1 MAEPALQRTVP
12 NPPHQPVILPLFHS
26 PGTLHRLLSLEPI
39 MELNVRLALSAACL
53 LATFTTTAAT
63 QGPPQP
69 SGFAVEDP
77 VLRRIWAIES
87 DSSQL
92 PRLAQVLSDSLGPR
106 LTASPG
112 MTASQNWL
120 IATYTSW
127 GISARKEQYGT
138 WRSWRRGKTH
148 IDLVSP
154 RVRTLEGTMLAWSPG
169 TPKGRPVRGPVVV
182 LPDVADSSAF
192 VAWLPQ
198 AKGKFVLISF
208 AQPTCRPDDS
218 WEKWAAPNGADSL
231 KARRTA
237 AQQAWQQ
244 RQQRTG
250 YWGSGGGVSAATP
263 LTRRLEAAG
272 AAGIIGSL
280 WSQGWGVQKIFGA
293 FTDRTPVLDIA
304 CEDYGLLFRLA
315 ENKQAP
321 VIEVT
326 AESQAL
332 GEVPVFNVIG
342 EIKGSQLPNEYVML
356 SAHFDSW
363 DGGSGTTDNGTGTIT
378 MLEAMRLLK
387 LVHPNPRRTILV
399 GHWSGEE
406 QGLNG
411 SRGFVKDHPE
421 IVNGLQALFNQ
432 DNGTGRVE
440 NMSASGFPDASA
452 ALARYLAR
460 VPADITR
467 NIKFSFPGNPSGGGT
482 DHASFVS
489 CGAPGFGLGSGDWDY
504 GRYTWHTNRD
514 TYDKISFDDVKNNAA
529 LAAMLVY
536 LADQDTVRMSR
547 EKRTIFATTSSG
559 QPGAWPECR
568 DAQRSTPP
576 LAPPPPAP
584 PPRATAVPRP

>member
-1 MAEPALQRTVP
+1 VRRVLPAA
-12 NPPHQPVILPLFHS
+12 LFF
-26 PGTLHRLLSLEPI
+26 
-39 MELNVRLALSAACL
+39 AAVV
-53 LATFTTTAAT
+53 TTTAAT
-63 QGPPQP
+63 QGPPP
-69 SGFAVEDP
+69 GPTGFAVENP
-77 VLRRIWAIES
+77 VLRRIWALEN

-92 PRLAQVLSDSLGPR
+92 QHFAQVLFDSLGPR

-112 MTASQNWL
+112 MNAAQNWL
-120 IATYTSW
+120 FATYSAW
-127 GISARKEQYGT
+127 GIPARKEQYGT

-148 IDLVSP
+148 IDLVAP
-154 RVRTLEGTMLAWSPG
+154 RARTLEGTALAWSPP
-169 TPKGRPVRGPVVV
+169 TPRGKPVRGTVVI
-182 LPDVADSSAF
+182 LPDVPDSSAL

-198 AKGKFVLISF
+198 VKGKFVLISL

-218 WEKWAAPNGADSL
+218 WEKWAPPGGLDTL

-237 AQQAWQQ
+237 AQQAWQE
-244 RQQRTG
+244 RLRRTG
-250 YWGSGGGVSAATP
+250 YVTGGGVAGTAGLS
-263 LTRRLEAAG
+263 RRLEAAG
-272 AAGIIGSL
+272 AAGIVGSF
-280 WSQGWGVQKIFGA
+280 WSQGWGVQKIFAA
-293 FTDRTPVLDIA
+293 FTDRAPVLDVA
-304 CEDYGLLFRLA
+304 CEDYGLLYRLA
-315 ENKQAP
+315 ENKQGP

-332 GEVPVFNVIG
+332 GEQPVFNVVA
-342 EIKGSQLPNEYVML
+342 EMQGSELPNEYVML

-363 DGGSGTTDNGTGTIT
+363 DGGSGATDNGTGTIA
-378 MLEAMRLLK
+378 MLEAVRILK
-387 LVHPNPRRTILV
+387 QVYPNPRRTILV

-432 DNGTGRVE
+432 DNGTGRIE
-440 NMSASGFPDASA
+440 SMSASGFPDASA
-452 ALARYLAR
+452 SLARYLAR

-467 NIKFSFPGNPSGGGT
+467 NIKFTFPGGPSGGGT

-489 CGAPGFGLGSGDWDY
+489 CGAPGFNLGSGDWDY

-536 LADQDTVRMSR
+536 LASEDTVHVSR
-547 EKRTIFATTSSG
+547 EKRTVFAVTQSG

-576 LAPPPPAP
+576 LAPTPPAP
-584 PPRATAVPRP
+584 PPPPPRTAP

>member
-1 MAEPALQRTVP
+1 MRRVLPATV
-12 NPPHQPVILPLFHS
+12 F
-26 PGTLHRLLSLEPI
+26 
-39 MELNVRLALSAACL
+39 LAAV
-53 LATFTTTAAT
+53 ATITAAA
-63 QGPPQP
+63 QGFPQP
-69 SGFAVEDP
+69 SGFALDDP
-77 VLRRIWAIES
+77 VLRRIWAIGT

-92 PRLAQVLSDSLGPR
+92 PRLAQVLFDSLGPR

-112 MTASQNWL
+112 MTAAQNWL
-120 IATYTSW
+120 LATYTVW
-127 GISARKEQYGT
+127 GITARKEQYGT
-138 WRSWRRGKTH
+138 WRGWRRGKSH
-148 IDLVSP
+148 IDLVAP
-154 RVRTLEGTMLAWSPG
+154 RARTLEGTMLAWSPP
-169 TPKGRPVRGPVVV
+169 TPKGRAVRAPVIA
-182 LPDVADSSAF
+182 LPDVADSNAL

-198 AKGKFVLISF
+198 ARGKFVLVSF

-218 WEKWAAPNGADSL
+218 WEKWATQATVDSL

-244 RQQRTG
+244 RLQRTG
-250 YWGSGGGVSAATP
+250 YATGAGVAGVAG

-272 AAGIIGSL
+272 AAGIVGSF
-280 WSQGWGVQKIFGA
+280 WSQGWGVQKIFSA
-293 FTDRTPVLDIA
+293 FTDRAPVLDIA
-304 CEDYGLLFRLA
+304 CEDYGLLYRLA
-315 ENKQAP
+315 ENKQGP

-326 AESQAL
+326 AESQGL
-332 GEVPVFNVIG
+332 GEVPVFNVIS
-342 EIKGSQLPNEYVML
+342 EVKGSQLPNEYVML

-363 DGGSGTTDNGTGTIT
+363 DGGSGATDNGTGTI
-378 MLEAMRLLK
+378 MIMEAMRILK
-387 LVHPNPRRTILV
+387 QVYPNPRRTILV

-411 SRGFVKDHPE
+411 SRGYVRDHPE
-421 IVNGLQALFNQ
+421 IVSGLQALFNQ

-440 NMSASGFPDASA
+440 NMSASGFPDAA
-452 ALARYLAR
+452 ASLARYLAR

-467 NIKFSFPGNPSGGGT
+467 NIKFGFPGAPSGGGT

-536 LADQDTVRMSR
+536 LASEDTARMSR
-547 EKRTIFATTSSG
+547 EKRTVFSLTPSG

-576 LAPPPPAP
+576 LAPAPPPPPPPA
-584 PPRATAVPRP
+584 TLRP

>member
-1 MAEPALQRTVP
+1 MRRVLT
-12 NPPHQPVILPLFHS
+12 
-26 PGTLHRLLSLEPI
+26 
-39 MELNVRLALSAACL
+39 
-53 LATFTTTAAT
+53 ATAVVASFVTTIATA
-63 QGPPQP
+63 QFPQA

-77 VLRRIWAIES
+77 VLRRIWAIET

-92 PRLAQVLSDSLGPR
+92 PRLAQVLFDSLGPR

-112 MTASQNWL
+112 MTAAQNWL
-120 IATYTSW
+120 LATYTGW
-127 GISARKEQYGT
+127 GITARKEQYGT
-138 WRSWRRGKTH
+138 WRGWRRGKTH
-148 IDLVSP
+148 IDLVAP
-154 RVRTLEGTMLAWSPG
+154 RQRTLEGMALAWSPP
-169 TPKGRPVRGPVVV
+169 TPRGRPLRAPVVII
-182 LPDVADSSAF
+182 PDVADSNAL

-218 WEKWAAPNGADSL
+218 WEKWATQGTADSM
-231 KARRTA
+231 KAHRTT
-237 AQQAWQQ
+237 AQQAWLQ
-244 RQQRTG
+244 RLQRTG
-250 YWGSGGGVSAATP
+250 YWGTGVAAAAG
-263 LTRRLEAAG
+263 LSRRLEAAG

-280 WSQGWGVQKIFGA
+280 WSQGWGVQKIFTA
-293 FTDRTPVLDIA
+293 FTDRAPVLDIA
-304 CEDYGLLFRLA
+304 CEDYGLLYRLA
-315 ENKQAP
+315 ENKQGP

-326 AESQAL
+326 VESQPL
-332 GEVPVFNVIG
+332 GEVAVFNVVG

-363 DGGSGTTDNGTGTIT
+363 DGGSGATDNGTGTIT
-378 MLEAMRLLK
+378 MMEAMRILK
-387 LVHPNPRRTILV
+387 QVYPNPRRTILV

-421 IVNGLQALFNQ
+421 IVTGLQALFNQ

-440 NMSASGFPDASA
+440 TMSASGFPDAASS
-452 ALARYLAR
+452 LARYLAR

-467 NIKFSFPGNPSGGGT
+467 NIKFSFPGGPSGGGT

-514 TYDKISFDDVKNNAA
+514 TYDKISWDDVKNNAA

-536 LADQDTVRMSR
+536 LASEDTVRMSR
-547 EKRTIFATTSSG
+547 EKRTVFALTQSG

-568 DAQRSTPP
+568 DAQRTTPP
-576 LAPPPPAP
+576 LVPVPPPPPPA
-584 PPRATAVPRP
+584 ASRP

>member
-1 MAEPALQRTVP
+1 MRRV
-12 NPPHQPVILPLFHS
+12 
-26 PGTLHRLLSLEPI
+26 
-39 MELNVRLALSAACL
+39 LSATAVVASFVTTI
-53 LATFTTTAAT
+53 ATAQF
-63 QGPPQP
+63 PQA

-77 VLRRIWAIES
+77 VLRRIWAIET

-92 PRLAQVLSDSLGPR
+92 PRLAQVLFDSLGPR

-112 MTASQNWL
+112 MIAAQNWL
-120 IATYTSW
+120 LATYTGW
-127 GISARKEQYGT
+127 GITARKEQYGT
-138 WRSWRRGKTH
+138 WRGWRRGKTH
-148 IDLVSP
+148 IDLVAP
-154 RVRTLEGTMLAWSPG
+154 RQRTLEGMALAWSPP
-169 TPKGRPVRGPVVV
+169 TPRGRPLRAPVVII
-182 LPDVADSSAF
+182 PDVADSNAL

-218 WEKWAAPNGADSL
+218 WEKWATQGTADSM
-231 KARRTA
+231 KAHRTT
-237 AQQAWQQ
+237 AQQAWLQ
-244 RQQRTG
+244 RLQRTG
-250 YWGSGGGVSAATP
+250 YWGTGVAAAAG
-263 LTRRLEAAG
+263 LSRRLEAAG

-280 WSQGWGVQKIFGA
+280 WSQGWGVQKIFTA
-293 FTDRTPVLDIA
+293 FTDRAPVLDIA
-304 CEDYGLLFRLA
+304 CEDYGLLYRLA
-315 ENKQAP
+315 ENKQGP

-326 AESQAL
+326 VESQPL
-332 GEVPVFNVIG
+332 GEVPVFNVVG

-363 DGGSGTTDNGTGTIT
+363 DGGSGATDNGTGTIT
-378 MLEAMRLLK
+378 MMEAMRILK
-387 LVHPNPRRTILV
+387 QVYPNPRRTILV

-421 IVNGLQALFNQ
+421 IVTGLQALFNQ

-440 NMSASGFPDASA
+440 TMSASGFPDAASS
-452 ALARYLAR
+452 LARYLAR

-467 NIKFSFPGNPSGGGT
+467 NIKFSFPGGPSGGGT

-514 TYDKISFDDVKNNAA
+514 TYDKISWDDVKNNAA

-536 LADQDTVRMSR
+536 LASEDTVRMSR
-547 EKRTIFATTSSG
+547 EKRTVFALTQSG

-568 DAQRSTPP
+568 DAQRTTPP
-576 LAPPPPAP
+576 LVPVPPPPPPA
-584 PPRATAVPRP
+584 ASRP

>member
-1 MAEPALQRTVP
+1 MRR
-12 NPPHQPVILPLFHS
+12 ILP
-26 PGTLHRLLSLEPI
+26 
-39 MELNVRLALSAACL
+39 AAFVFS
-53 LATFTTTAAT
+53 TIAAT
-63 QGPPQP
+63 ASAQFGQQP
-69 SGFAVEDP
+69 TGFAVDNP
-77 VLRRIWAIES
+77 VLRRIWAIET

-92 PRLAQVLSDSLGPR
+92 PRLAQALFDSLGPR

-112 MTASQNWL
+112 MTAAQNWL
-120 IATYTSW
+120 IATYNAW
-127 GISARKEQYGT
+127 GITARKEQYGT

-148 IDLVSP
+148 IDLVTP
-154 RVRTLEGTMLAWSPG
+154 RARTLEGTMLAWSPP
-169 TPKGRPVRGPVVV
+169 TPKGRPVRAPVVI

-198 AKGKFVLISF
+198 AKGKFVLISYP
-208 AQPTCRPDDS
+208 QPTCRPDDS
-218 WEKWAAPNGADSL
+218 WEKWATQPAADTM

-250 YWGSGGGVSAATP
+250 YGGTGGVVAAATP
-263 LTRRLEAAG
+263 LSRRLEAAG
-272 AAGIIGSL
+272 AAGIIGSF
-280 WSQGWGVQKIFGA
+280 WSQGWGVQKIFAA
-293 FTDRTPVLDIA
+293 FTDRAPVLDVA
-304 CEDYGLLFRLA
+304 CEDYGLLYRLA

-342 EIKGSQLPNEYVML
+342 EMKGSALPNEYVML

-363 DGGSGTTDNGTGTIT
+363 DGGSGATDNGTGTIT
-378 MLEAMRLLK
+378 MMEAMRILQ
-387 LVHPNPRRTILV
+387 LVYPKPRRTILV

-411 SRGFVKDHPE
+411 SRGYVADHPE
-421 IVNGLQALFNQ
+421 IANGLQALFNQ

-440 NMSASGFPDASA
+440 TMSASGFPDVA
-452 ALARYLAR
+452 ANLGRYLSR

-467 NIKFSFPGNPSGGGT
+467 NIKFSFPGAPSGGGT

-536 LADQDTVRMSR
+536 LASEDTTRMSR
-547 EKRTIFATTSSG
+547 VKRDVFPPRPNG
-559 QPGAWPECR
+559 QPGAWPDCQQP
-568 DAQRSTPP
+568 QRATPP
-576 LAPPPPAP
+576 LAPAP
-584 PPRATAVPRP
+584 PPPPRP